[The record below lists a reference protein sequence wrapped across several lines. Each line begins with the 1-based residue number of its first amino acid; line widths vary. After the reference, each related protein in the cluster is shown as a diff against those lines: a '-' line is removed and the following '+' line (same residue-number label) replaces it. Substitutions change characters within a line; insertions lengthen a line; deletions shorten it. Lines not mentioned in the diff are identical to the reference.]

1 MQTSAPQLVD
11 ALVIGDGDP
20 VLALNSISAEV
31 PFRATVLPSLGT
43 TAPDGLS
50 HSIAFVCVPRGKCD
64 GACSTIEQLGR
75 HLPDLPVI
83 AWTES
88 IDEAAAVQLLKKGA
102 SEVLPMPMASAAAV
116 RTAIGRAMARH
127 KLSRNGNGDGDGP
140 VHVTVSRLLSD
151 GDGPVHVT
159 VSRLLS
165 ENKDLRNFAHI
176 VAHDLQS
183 PLVQIGSF
191 SDLCELSIK
200 GGEVARAC
208 QFLDRIRSS
217 AARMKQFISG
227 LHDLSSATD
236 STAARENVDLGG
248 VVREVIGDLSAR
260 IRALGAKIAVG
271 ELPTVHARRFQ
282 MYQVYFNLLDN
293 ALKYA
298 GSAPPRIQIGSA
310 KSDGGWRLWVS
321 DNGIGI
327 EPSDI
332 TDIFELFRRSS
343 GVSHVEGRGIGLT
356 ICKRI
361 IESHGG
367 RIWVESRKTDGS
379 CFYFTLPGRFD
390 PPARNQA
397 I

>member
-31 PFRATVLPSLGT
+31 PLRATVLPSFDN
-43 TAPDGLS
+43 TAPAAPS
-50 HSIAFVCVPRGKCD
+50 HSIVFVCVPRGKCD
-64 GACSTIEQLGR
+64 GACSTIERLGE

-83 AWTES
+83 AWTEN
-88 IDEAAAVQLLKKGA
+88 IDETAAVRLLKKGA
-102 SEVLPMPMASAAAV
+102 AEVLPMAMASAASV
-116 RTAIGRAMARH
+116 RAAIGRSLARRDFQR
-127 KLSRNGNGDGDGP
+127 KGDGDGGWMQA
-140 VHVTVSRLLSD
+140 TVARLN
-151 GDGPVHVT
+151 
-159 VSRLLS
+159 S
-165 ENKDLRNFAHI
+165 ENEDLRNFAHI
-176 VAHDLQS
+176 VAHDLKS

-200 GGEVARAC
+200 GGDVARAC

-217 AARMKQFISG
+217 ASRMTHFISG
-227 LHDLSSATD
+227 LHELSSATG
-236 STAARENVDLGG
+236 SRAPQENVDLGG
-248 VVREVIGDLSAR
+248 VVREVIDDLGAR
-260 IRALGAKIAVG
+260 IRGSGAKIAVG

-298 GSAPPRIQIGSA
+298 GGAPPRIQIGSA

-327 EPSDI
+327 DPSEVS
-332 TDIFELFRRSS
+332 DIFELFHRSPRA
-343 GVSHVEGRGIGLT
+343 SHVEGRGIGLT

-367 RIWVESRKTDGS
+367 RIWVESRQTDGS

-390 PPARNQA
+390 PPAGGQA